1 MSKTRTSPHWYVLLA
16 QVAIIAVL
24 ALRSSHLA
32 AAEEDIDPP
41 SRVARLSFVRG
52 PVSFQPAGESE
63 WVRAIANR
71 PLTTGDRLWTDAADA
86 RAELTT
92 GSVTVRLDA
101 STDFAFINLDDRTV
115 QMQLTQGVVTVRVQR
130 LRRDEDVEV
139 DTPNQAFSIFQPGSY
154 RIEASEDGNST
165 LVTVRAGEGEA
176 SGGGDSYT
184 VQAGQ
189 STRFTGTDRL
199 EATDLRL
206 ASLDELDGWG
216 LARDRRAEASPSA
229 RYVSRDVVGYEDL
242 DEYGTWRTDPSY
254 GHVWIPT
261 RTSSGWAPYREG
273 HWAWISP
280 WGYTW
285 VDDAPWG
292 YAPFHYG
299 RWVTIQGRWGWVPG
313 PVEVEAVYAPALVA
327 FIGGPSFGVSLSVGG
342 GGPRAEVGWFPL
354 GPREVFVPGYH
365 VSRGYVDRVNV
376 SNTQVSTTAITNIFN
391 NQTTNE
397 YRVTNVTYVN
407 RTVPGGVT
415 VVPQQA
421 FSSAQPVGRVAVKVD
436 EQRIAAAPIGRTA
449 AATPTQNAVF
459 GTPKGDG
466 APRPP
471 PAVTARSVVAKAPPP
486 PPPVPFAVQQ
496 RALEAHPGQ
505 PLARQEV
512 EHVRPAPAAA
522 AQPLVR
528 QAPPGKPATAR
539 GEQAKQPG
547 PAKPAEQA
555 AQPPAPKADERAA
568 KQPAQAKPAEQAAQ
582 PPAPKADE
590 RTAKQPAQA
599 KPAEQAA
606 QPPAPK
612 ADERAAKQPAPA
624 KPAEQVAQPPPPKAD
639 ERAAKQ
645 PAPAKPAEQAAQ
657 PPPPKADERT
667 AKQPA
672 PTKPAEQVAQ
682 PPPPKAD
689 ERAAKQPAP
698 AKPAEQVARPPA
710 PKAAER
716 AAKEPAPTKPA
727 EQAAQPPPPKADE
740 RAAKQPAP
748 AKPAER
754 GAQPA
759 DPSRQAQE
767 AAPAPAPKAVARTPQ
782 RADRP
787 PGAVPRPKRDEKG
800 TGDGGP
806 SPAEDRTTR

>member
-1 MSKTRTSPHWYVLLA
+1 MSKARARIHWYVLLA

-32 AAEEDIDPP
+32 AAVDEPDPP
-41 SRVARLSFVRG
+41 SRVARLSYVRG

-63 WVRAIANR
+63 WVRAIPNR
-71 PLTTGDRLWTDAADA
+71 PLTTGDRLWTDAGDG

-92 GSVTVRLDA
+92 GSVTIRLDA

-115 QMQLTQGVVTVRVQR
+115 QMQLTQGTVTVRVQW
-130 LRRDEDVEV
+130 LRRGEDVEV
-139 DTPNQAFSIFQPGSY
+139 DTPNQAFSILEPGSY
-154 RIEASEDGNST
+154 RVEASEDGVST

-176 SGGGDSYT
+176 SGGGDIYT
-184 VQAGQ
+184 VHSGQ
-189 STRFTGTDRL
+189 STRFNGTDRL

-206 ASLDELDGWG
+206 ARLDELDGWG
-216 LARDRRAEASPSA
+216 QARDRRAEASPSA

-261 RTSSGWAPYREG
+261 RTSSGWAPYHDG

-327 FIGGPSFGVSLSVGG
+327 FIGGPSFAVSLSVGG
-342 GGPRAEVGWFPL
+342 GGSRAEVGWFPL
-354 GPREVFVPGYH
+354 GPREVYVPGYH
-365 VSRGYVDRVNV
+365 VSRGYVDRVNI
-376 SNTQVSTTAITNIFN
+376 SNTQVSNTTITNVYNTQI
-391 NQTTNE
+391 TNE
-397 YRVTNVTYVN
+397 YRVTNIKYVN

-421 FSSAQPVGRVAVKVD
+421 FTSAQPVARAAVKVN
-436 EQRIAAAPIGRTA
+436 EQRIVAAPVGRTA
-449 AATPTQNAVF
+449 AATPTRNAVF
-459 GTPKGDG
+459 GTTKVDG
-466 APRPP
+466 AARPP
-471 PAVTARSVVAKAPPP
+471 PAVAARSVVAKAPPP

-512 EHVRPAPAAA
+512 ERVRPPAAAA

-528 QAPPGKPATAR
+528 QAPPGKPAAAR
-539 GEQAKQPG
+539 DERAGKQPDASKPAEQAAQPPPPNADERAAKQPAQ
-547 PAKPAEQA
+547 PKPAEQA

-568 KQPAQAKPAEQAAQ
+568 RQPAQPKPAEQAAQ
-582 PPAPKADE
+582 PPPPKGDE
-590 RTAKQPAQA
+590 RAAKQPAQP

-612 ADERAAKQPAPA
+612 ADERAARQPA
-624 KPAEQVAQPPPPKAD
+624 QP
-639 ERAAKQ
+639 
-645 PAPAKPAEQAAQ
+645 KPAEQAAQ
-657 PPPPKADERT
+657 PPPPKADER
-667 AKQPA
+667 AARQPA
-672 PTKPAEQVAQ
+672 Q
-682 PPPPKAD
+682 P
-689 ERAAKQPAP
+689 
-698 AKPAEQVARPPA
+698 
-710 PKAAER
+710 
-716 AAKEPAPTKPA
+716 KPA

-740 RAAKQPAP
+740 RAAKQPAQP
-748 AKPAER
+748 KPAEQA
-754 GAQPA
+754 AQPPPPKGDERAAKQPGPPKPA
-759 DPSRQAQE
+759 DRVAQPPDPARQAQDV
-767 AAPAPAPKAVARTPQ
+767 ARPPAPKAAARTPQ
-782 RADRP
+782 RTDRP
-787 PGAVPRPKRDEKG
+787 PAPAAGAASRPRRDEKG
-800 TGDGGP
+800 TRDGQP
-806 SPAEDRTTR
+806 SPAEERTTP